1 MKTGF
6 SPRPR
11 PLPRPSVCARVRR
24 NPVRRIGCIF
34 LQREHAMTSF
44 SPVARRSATLHT
56 PYRRDRRGSLCGLAA
71 ALLLQLAF
79 AAPVRAADGDPVI
92 ARVNGTEI
100 RASDLAVAEEDV
112 GSNLP
117 MTGEARRDYLTKYL
131 SDMVLVAQAAAAKKV
146 QDREDFKRRLA
157 YSRDKLLMEMMLQQE
172 GKASISE
179 GALHQL
185 YDEAT
190 KQMAG
195 EKEVHAGHILV
206 DTEDEAK
213 AILAELKKGG
223 DFAAIAKQKSK
234 DPGAANGGDLG
245 YFTQD
250 QMVPEFAQ
258 AAFKLEAGQLSDPVK
273 TQFGWHIIKVEEK
286 RDRPIPEFDKVRDQ
300 LETFLAR
307 RTQADLINKLRAKA
321 NIERV
326 DTTPEAAPL
335 APPGTPKPK

>member
-1 MKTGF
+1 VSAAIPAPDPT
-6 SPRPR
+6 P
-11 PLPRPSVCARVRR
+11 
-24 NPVRRIGCIF
+24 F
-34 LQREHAMTSF
+34 LEKEHAMAPLSLF
-44 SPVARRSATLHT
+44 VRRSATVHT
-56 PYRRDRRGSLCGLAA
+56 PGRRARRGWRYGLAA
-71 ALLLQLAF
+71 AVLVQLAS
-79 AAPVRAADGDPVI
+79 AAPVRAADGDPVV

-100 RASDLAVAEEDV
+100 RASDLAIAEEDV

-131 SDMVLVAQAAAAKKV
+131 SDMVLVAQAAEAKKV

-157 YSRDKLLMEMMLQQE
+157 YSREKLLMEMMLQQE

-179 GALHQL
+179 NALHQL
-185 YDEAT
+185 YDEAI

-195 EKEVHAGHILV
+195 EKEVHARHILV

-250 QMVPEFAQ
+250 QMVPEFAR
-258 AAFKLEAGQLSDPVK
+258 AAFKLESGQLSDPVK

-307 RTQADLINKLRAKA
+307 RTQADLINKLRAQA
-321 NIERV
+321 NIEKV
-326 DTTPEAAPL
+326 EAAPE
-335 APPGTPKPK
+335 APIPTPGTPKQK